1 MALVLILTLL
11 ARLGRSHA
19 NAYRRLIAVPIF
31 RPMPVPD
38 HDPGP
43 VTDLLLQ
50 LRSGDAAALDRLF
63 PLVYEDLR
71 RVAHRQLSGERE
83 EHTLGTTG
91 LVHEA
96 YLRLVD
102 QTRVEYR
109 DRKHF
114 FALASRA
121 MRQVL
126 VDYARRYRA
135 QKRGGKWRPMT
146 LDEEALPSSERAETV
161 LALDDA
167 LSRLADLDARLSQ
180 VVECR
185 FFGGLSEDET
195 AEVVG
200 VDPRTVRRDWVKA
213 KKWLSRE
220 LSV

>member
-1 MALVLILTLL
+1 
-11 ARLGRSHA
+11 
-19 NAYRRLIAVPIF
+19 
-31 RPMPVPD
+31 MPDPD
-38 HDPGP
+38 HNAGP

-50 LRSGDAAALDRLF
+50 LGSGDAAALDRLF
-63 PLVYEDLR
+63 PLVYEELR
-71 RVAHRQLSGERE
+71 RVAHRQLAGERE

-102 QTRVEYR
+102 QTRVQYR

-135 QKRGGKWRPMT
+135 QKRGGNWRPVL
-146 LDEEALPSSERAETV
+146 LDEAALPSNERAETV

-167 LSRLADLDARLSQ
+167 LCRLADLDTRLSQ

-185 FFGGLSEDET
+185 FFGGLSEEET

-200 VDPRTVRRDWVKA
+200 VDARTVRRDWVKA

-220 LSV
+220 LSA